1 MVESVPDN
9 STSRIGAEL
18 LKRYAILGY
27 GAFGTMADVGLMV
40 LGSLLVGLALAVLIG
55 GFGLA
60 EVTTQELSTGAM
72 LISAIVLAV
81 VGLFCLGLAAE
92 GPLGRGR
99 RLVGFKLWEVGIGRT
114 LAVFLVGLIALLFY
128 NFIGGLLD
136 SVPGPIYQGL
146 EGFRVV
152 GVAGMTAMP
161 LLGVPLS
168 LAARAAADSYAWA
181 RRAEIPVLFVV
192 WAVTAL
198 VILT

>member
-1 MVESVPDN
+1 VVESVPDN
-9 STSRIGAEL
+9 STSRMGAEL

-55 GFGLA
+55 GFGLV

-114 LAVFLVGLIALLFY
+114 LAVFLVGLIALLLY

-181 RRAEIPVLFVV
+181 RRAEIPVMFVV